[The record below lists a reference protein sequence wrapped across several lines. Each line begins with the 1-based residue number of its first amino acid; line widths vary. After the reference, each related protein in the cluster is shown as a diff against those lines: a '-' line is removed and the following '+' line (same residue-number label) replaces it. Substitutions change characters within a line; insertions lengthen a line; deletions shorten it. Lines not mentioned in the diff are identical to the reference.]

1 MATGKQ
7 MDQII
12 FHTNLKY
19 IIAGLTR
26 EQKGLLLEMLLDC
39 ATGAAGRVV
48 GTENA
53 AGGTVGTEN
62 AAGGAAD
69 MGAGAVTGAS
79 LSAVDETVANI
90 SRYIMLLQ
98 QDMAAKRQRM
108 RDIGAKG
115 GAARRRNV
123 NGCGNAGSS
132 GDDGA
137 ADDMPDLF
145 ATAENAAVANTAE
158 DVAEKTAE
166 KAAVSGNGTAAAG
179 GAFSVAGGGSGHQN
193 NVQPLL
199 QHCCGKRK
207 EAKENNILNNK
218 NNLFSER
225 KISLP
230 VFQRPSAAEVQAFV
244 SAEGLKVDAATFV
257 DFYDSHGWCVG
268 RTAIKNWKATVRLWH
283 RRACSEAAE
292 TGLAAGYAAGSPAGG
307 YRAGGFTGGA
317 DTGYGAAKN
326 GFRAAKDA
334 AAVDDEGYWSELE
347 ERVLRDADGA
357 DGTGSADGT
366 DSVNGTGSANG
377 TGNESG
383 CGGQGGGSGEA
394 PGSVSGEE
402 PGGGGEMRD

>member
-1 MATGKQ
+1 

-39 ATGAAGRVV
+39 ATG
-48 GTENA
+48 
-53 AGGTVGTEN
+53 

-123 NGCGNAGSS
+123 NGRGNAGSS

-145 ATAENAAVANTAE
+145 ATAENATVANTAE
-158 DVAEKTAE
+158 DVAEKTAEKTAE

-179 GAFSVAGGGSGHQN
+179 GAFSAAGGGSGY
-193 NVQPLL
+193 
-199 QHCCGKRK
+199 CSSKR
-207 EAKENNILNNK
+207 
-218 NNLFSER
+218 
-225 KISLP
+225 
-230 VFQRPSAAEVQAFV
+230 
-244 SAEGLKVDAATFV
+244 
-257 DFYDSHGWCVG
+257 
-268 RTAIKNWKATVRLWH
+268 RLW
-283 RRACSEAAE
+283 AAH
-292 TGLAAGYAAGSPAGG
+292 G
-307 YRAGGFTGGA
+307 R
-317 DTGYGAAKN
+317 KN
-326 GFRAAKDA
+326 GHNRHSHTA
-334 AAVDDEGYWSELE
+334 E
-347 ERVLRDADGA
+347 
-357 DGTGSADGT
+357 
-366 DSVNGTGSANG
+366 
-377 TGNESG
+377 
-383 CGGQGGGSGEA
+383 
-394 PGSVSGEE
+394 
-402 PGGGGEMRD
+402 

>member
-1 MATGKQ
+1 

-39 ATGAAGRVV
+39 ATGAAG
-48 GTENA
+48 GA
-53 AGGTVGTEN
+53 VGTEN

-69 MGAGAVTGAS
+69 MGTGMP

-123 NGCGNAGSS
+123 NGRGNAGSS

-145 ATAENAAVANTAE
+145 ATAENATVANTAE
-158 DVAEKTAE
+158 DVAEKAAENIAEKAAEKTAE

-179 GAFSVAGGGSGHQN
+179 GAFSAAGGGSGHQN

-292 TGLAAGYAAGSPAGG
+292 TGLAAGYAAESPAGG

-326 GFRAAKDA
+326 GFRVAKDA

-357 DGTGSADGT
+357 
-366 DSVNGTGSANG
+366 NGTGSANG

-383 CGGQGGGSGEA
+383 CGGNGGSSGEA

>member
-1 MATGKQ
+1 

-39 ATGAAGRVV
+39 ATGAAG
-48 GTENA
+48 
-53 AGGTVGTEN
+53 
-62 AAGGAAD
+62 GAAD
-69 MGAGAVTGAS
+69 MGAGAVTEAP

-145 ATAENAAVANTAE
+145 ATAENATVANTAE
-158 DVAEKTAE
+158 DVAEKAAENIAE
-166 KAAVSGNGTAAAG
+166 KAAKKTAVSGNGTAATG
-179 GAFSVAGGGSGHQN
+179 GAFSAAGGGSGHQN

-292 TGLAAGYAAGSPAGG
+292 TGLAAGYAAESPAGG

-383 CGGQGGGSGEA
+383 CGGNGSVSGEE
-394 PGSVSGEE
+394 PGGVSGEE

>member
-39 ATGAAGRVV
+39 ATGAAGGAV
-48 GTENA
+48 GAENA
-53 AGGTVGTEN
+53 AGGTVRTEN

-123 NGCGNAGSS
+123 NGRGNAGSS

-145 ATAENAAVANTAE
+145 ATAENATVANTAE
-158 DVAEKTAE
+158 NVAEKAAEKTAEKTTEKAAE

-179 GAFSVAGGGSGHQN
+179 SAFSAAGGGSGHQN

-292 TGLAAGYAAGSPAGG
+292 TGLAAGYAAGNPAGG

-334 AAVDDEGYWSELE
+334 AAVYRKLI
-347 ERVLRDADGA
+347 
-357 DGTGSADGT
+357 
-366 DSVNGTGSANG
+366 
-377 TGNESG
+377 
-383 CGGQGGGSGEA
+383 
-394 PGSVSGEE
+394 
-402 PGGGGEMRD
+402 EMLVTE

>member
-1 MATGKQ
+1 

-39 ATGAAGRVV
+39 ATG
-48 GTENA
+48 
-53 AGGTVGTEN
+53 

-123 NGCGNAGSS
+123 NGRGNAGSS

-145 ATAENAAVANTAE
+145 ATAENATVANTAE
-158 DVAEKTAE
+158 DVAEKTAEKTAE

-179 GAFSVAGGGSGHQN
+179 GGIPWLTSLSRATRLDEITVVGG
-193 NVQPLL
+193 
-199 QHCCGKRK
+199 
-207 EAKENNILNNK
+207 ILNGTTNYMLSAMTASGVDYTTCLREAQALGYAEADPTADVEGYDARRK
-218 NNLFSER
+218 LVLSANLAFGASVQEEEIPCFGISSVEKKDFAAWRELGRVCKLFVRAER
-225 KISLP
+225 HEGRIS
-230 VFQRPSAAEVQAFV
+230 AFV
-244 SAEGLKVDAATFV
+244 CPTLFPAA
-257 DFYDSHGWCVG
+257 
-268 RTAIKNWKATVRLWH
+268 
-283 RRACSEAAE
+283 
-292 TGLAAGYAAGSPAGG
+292 SPVAQ
-307 YRAGGFTGGA
+307 T
-317 DTGYGAAKN
+317 
-326 GFRAAKDA
+326 
-334 AAVDDEGYWSELE
+334 
-347 ERVLRDADGA
+347 
-357 DGTGSADGT
+357 
-366 DSVNGTGSANG
+366 NG
-377 TGNESG
+377 TGNLVTLRGARFGELSFSG
-383 CGGQGGGSGEA
+383 AGAGGYPTGSSVLSDCVDVIEGCPSFYVSRHEAKHIDNSAAVGRFYLRTGSETVCTGPITVAEAFARAERARSCGEPVFLA
-394 PGSVSGEE
+394 RIEE
-402 PGGGGEMRD
+402 E

>member
-1 MATGKQ
+1 

-39 ATGAAGRVV
+39 ATG
-48 GTENA
+48 
-53 AGGTVGTEN
+53 

-123 NGCGNAGSS
+123 NGRGNAGSS

-145 ATAENAAVANTAE
+145 ATAENATVANTAE
-158 DVAEKTAE
+158 DVAEKTAEKTAE

-179 GAFSVAGGGSGHQN
+179 GAFSAAGGGSGHQN

-383 CGGQGGGSGEA
+383 CGGNGGGSGEA

>member
-39 ATGAAGRVV
+39 ATGAAG
-48 GTENA
+48 
-53 AGGTVGTEN
+53 
-62 AAGGAAD
+62 GAAD
-69 MGAGAVTGAS
+69 MGAGAVTGAP

-145 ATAENAAVANTAE
+145 ATAENATVANTAE
-158 DVAEKTAE
+158 DVAEKAAENIAE
-166 KAAVSGNGTAAAG
+166 KAAKKTAVSGNGTAATG
-179 GAFSVAGGGSGHQN
+179 GAFSAAGGGSGHQN

-199 QHCCGKRK
+199 QHC
-207 EAKENNILNNK
+207 
-218 NNLFSER
+218 
-225 KISLP
+225 
-230 VFQRPSAAEVQAFV
+230 
-244 SAEGLKVDAATFV
+244 
-257 DFYDSHGWCVG
+257 
-268 RTAIKNWKATVRLWH
+268 
-283 RRACSEAAE
+283 
-292 TGLAAGYAAGSPAGG
+292 
-307 YRAGGFTGGA
+307 
-317 DTGYGAAKN
+317 
-326 GFRAAKDA
+326 
-334 AAVDDEGYWSELE
+334 
-347 ERVLRDADGA
+347 
-357 DGTGSADGT
+357 
-366 DSVNGTGSANG
+366 
-377 TGNESG
+377 
-383 CGGQGGGSGEA
+383 
-394 PGSVSGEE
+394 
-402 PGGGGEMRD
+402 